1 MAIDSLLSRVRA
13 ISLVIAECGFPFWR
27 KLTLSTSPCLPNVLR
42 EIRVCTGRRFAI
54 VFSMDLR
61 RVPALSRS
69 GHAALRCFALLF
81 FIAAGG
87 SRSGLAQ
94 ELDTAI
100 RQQGE
105 SRFTVMDEVQD
116 PHEKGAFLKL
126 YRAREP
132 EERRRLADRFIET
145 YPQSWLLGH
154 AYEAAAKASIDLGSY
169 GQAIQEAKQS
179 LRLFPENPLLL
190 VPLANVAAQQGLMSF
205 AERTAKDA
213 LEYLDEF
220 GPPAGT
226 KRKAWPKLRDNLKAS
241 ARFALGRVY
250 ASEGL
255 AASAPSRRGL
265 QLKSFDELTTALQLN
280 RNDAEI
286 YYLRGVVE
294 EALDRPADAASD
306 YGEAARLGQNL
317 QATAAKALR
326 RIYLAGQTSS
336 GTTLSIHTQP
346 GGDSGFNQFL
356 AGLPPPRI
364 PAAQNRT
371 SVTEGE
377 LGSYAG
383 SSSCASCHGRE
394 YESWRQ
400 TGMARMLSPYKA
412 ENIMG
417 DFSPGA
423 EYRGDEGVVIRMG
436 NDGRPFF
443 EMPGR
448 DGRPAKYHVDFT
460 IGSKWQQGYVTQLPD
475 GQMQVLPIEYNKI
488 HGRWVNYWKSID
500 PPSSVRADIRNFPR
514 LLPATN
520 YQLNCAM
527 CHTSQLRA
535 ASTLEESIMEARFQE
550 PGIDCEMCHGP
561 SKEHADRM
569 QRQDRNTSK
578 NSTGADGLAPPVNFL
593 KTENREEVE
602 ICAQC
607 HRQSAERA
615 ASVHN
620 ELNYSSTGQSFL
632 LPGVSRNYP
641 EFLRRAFYKDG
652 RFRETTFIVEAF
664 TRSACYRQGTA
675 RCSSC
680 HDPHPADAPA
690 NPASLKF
697 LDHPDQR
704 CLQCHEKFQNNP
716 ERHTHHAASSEG
728 SRCEA
733 CHMPRIM
740 NSVMFQARSHQ
751 IDDLPDS
758 GMTAR
763 FGQKDS
769 PNACLLCHTEKDT
782 VWVSEKLAHW

>member
-1 MAIDSLLSRVRA
+1 MCLAAAPEGAIRTIGSVY
-13 ISLVIAECGFPFWR
+13 
-27 KLTLSTSPCLPNVLR
+27 N
-42 EIRVCTGRRFAI
+42 GRRFAI
-54 VFSMDLR
+54 VFSMDPR
-61 RVPALSRS
+61 RVPARRVSD
-69 GHAALRCFALLF
+69 HAAPRWLGALLF

-87 SRSGLAQ
+87 SRSGFAQ

-105 SRFTVMDEVQD
+105 SRFTVMDEVRD
-116 PHEKGAFLKL
+116 SRERTAYLKL
-126 YRAREP
+126 YRKKKP
-132 EERRRLADRFIET
+132 EERHRLAERFIET

-169 GQAIQEAKQS
+169 DRAIQEAKQS

-190 VPLANVAAQQGLMSF
+190 VPLANVAAHQGLMPL

-226 KRKAWPKLRDNLKAS
+226 KRKAWPKLRDELKAS

-255 AASAPSRRGL
+255 AASAPSRRAL

-294 EALDRPADAASD
+294 EALGRSADAASD
-306 YGEAARLGQNL
+306 YAEAARLGHNL
-317 QATAAKALR
+317 QETAAKSLR
-326 RIYLAGQTSS
+326 RIYAADQRRNGATI
-336 GTTLSIHTQP
+336 SIHP
-346 GGDSGFNQFL
+346 GPGDDSGFNKFL
-356 AGLPPPRI
+356 AGLPPPKI
-364 PAAQNRT
+364 PAAENRT

-377 LGSYAG
+377 PGPYAG
-383 SSSCASCHGRE
+383 SSSCAPCHGRE

-400 TGMARMLSPYKA
+400 TGMSRMLRPYKA

-417 DFSPGA
+417 DFSPGTQ
-423 EYRGDEGVVIRMG
+423 YRGDDGAVIRLG

-443 EMPGR
+443 EMSAS
-448 DGRPAKYHVDFT
+448 DGHLARYHVDFT
-460 IGSKWQQGYVTQLPD
+460 IGSKWQQGYVTRLPD
-475 GQMQVLPIEYNKI
+475 GRMQVLPIEYNKI
-488 HGRWVNYWKSID
+488 HGQWVNYWKWID
-500 PPSSVRADIRNFPR
+500 PPSSDRADISKFPR

-527 CHTSQLRA
+527 CHTSRLRA
-535 ASTLEESIMEARFQE
+535 ASTLEESMMQARFQE
-550 PGIDCEMCHGP
+550 AGIDCEMCHGP
-561 SKEHADRM
+561 SKQHVDRM
-569 QRQDRNTSK
+569 QRENRNYSRD
-578 NSTGADGLAPPVNFL
+578 STGTGGLAAPVNFQ
-593 KTENREEVE
+593 KTKNREEIKV
-602 ICAQC
+602 CAQC
-607 HRQSAERA
+607 HRQSAERE

-620 ELNYSSTGQSFL
+620 ELNYSSTGPSFL
-632 LPGVSRNYP
+632 LPSVSRNYP

-664 TRSACYRQGTA
+664 TRSACYRRGTA

-680 HDPHPADAPA
+680 HDPHPVDAA
-690 NPASLKF
+690 TNPASLKF

-704 CLQCHEKFQNNP
+704 CLQCHEKFQNSP

-728 SRCEA
+728 SKCEA

-740 NSVMFQARSHQ
+740 NSVMFEARSHE
-751 IDDLPDS
+751 IDDLPDA

-769 PNACLLCHTEKDT
+769 PNACLLCHSEKDT
-782 VWVSEKLAHW
+782 AWVSDKLAHW

>member
-1 MAIDSLLSRVRA
+1 
-13 ISLVIAECGFPFWR
+13 
-27 KLTLSTSPCLPNVLR
+27 
-42 EIRVCTGRRFAI
+42 
-54 VFSMDLR
+54 
-61 RVPALSRS
+61 
-69 GHAALRCFALLF
+69 
-81 FIAAGG
+81 
-87 SRSGLAQ
+87 
-94 ELDTAI
+94 
-100 RQQGE
+100 
-105 SRFTVMDEVQD
+105 
-116 PHEKGAFLKL
+116 
-126 YRAREP
+126 
-132 EERRRLADRFIET
+132 
-145 YPQSWLLGH
+145 
-154 AYEAAAKASIDLGSY
+154 
-169 GQAIQEAKQS
+169 
-179 LRLFPENPLLL
+179 LFPENPLLL
-190 VPLANVAAQQGLMSF
+190 VPLANVAAQQRLMPL
-205 AERTAKDA
+205 AERAAKDA

-226 KRKAWPKLRDNLKAS
+226 KRKAWPKLRDELKAS

-255 AASAPSRRGL
+255 AASGSSRRAL

-294 EALDRPADAASD
+294 EALGRPADAASD
-306 YGEAARLGQNL
+306 YAEAARLGQNL
-317 QATAAKALR
+317 QERAAKSLR
-326 RIYLAGQTSS
+326 RIYAADQRRKGATISTHLK
-336 GTTLSIHTQP
+336 P
-346 GGDSGFNQFL
+346 GDDSGFNEFL
-356 AGLPPPRI
+356 AGLPPPKI
-364 PAAQNRT
+364 PAAENRAG
-371 SVTEGE
+371 VTEGE
-377 LGSYAG
+377 PGSYVG
-383 SSSCASCHGRE
+383 SSSCAPCHGRE

-400 TGMARMLSPYKA
+400 TGMSRILRPYKA

-417 DFSPGA
+417 DFSPGT
-423 EYRGDEGVVIRMG
+423 EYRGDDGAVIRMG

-443 EMPGR
+443 EMPGS
-448 DGRPAKYHVDFT
+448 DGHPAKYHVDFT
-460 IGSKWQQGYVTQLPD
+460 IGSKWQQGYVTRLPD
-475 GQMQVLPIEYNKI
+475 GRMQVLPIEYNKI
-488 HGRWVNYWKSID
+488 HGRWVNYWKWID
-500 PPSSVRADIRNFPR
+500 PPSSVRADISKFPR

-535 ASTLEESIMEARFQE
+535 ASTQEEGIMQARFQE

-561 SKEHADRM
+561 SKEHVDRM
-569 QRQDRNTSK
+569 QRENRNYSK
-578 NSTGADGLAPPVNFL
+578 DSTGTGGLAAPVNFL
-593 KTENREEVE
+593 KTKNREEIKV
-602 ICAQC
+602 CAQC
-607 HRQSAERA
+607 HRQSAERG

-620 ELNYSSTGQSFL
+620 ELNYSSTGPSFL
-632 LPGVSRNYP
+632 LPSVSRNYP

-680 HDPHPADAPA
+680 HDPHSVDAA
-690 NPASLKF
+690 TNPASLKF

-704 CLQCHEKFQNNP
+704 CLQCHEKFQNSP

-740 NSVMFQARSHQ
+740 NSVMFEARSHE
-751 IDDLPDS
+751 IDDLPDA

-782 VWVSEKLAHW
+782 AWVSDKLAHW